1 MWGRIPVP
9 VPQGVRAGFALPA
22 SQATGSGEVVI
33 PFAVRRTQAK
43 RIAFLVD
50 YSGSMEGPFRK
61 AMEKRLE
68 ESLKALPAGIRSQT
82 TLPGGTDW
90 RSPFHYAME
99 ANPPPDAIFSMT
111 DGQIPPDNIG
121 KKLAQ
126 IHTEIQKVRQPPV
139 VNCLWIENPKWSP
152 DAMKKLAARY
162 QGEFREIDKN
172 GVVKEK

>member
-1 MWGRIPVP
+1 
-9 VPQGVRAGFALPA
+9 
-22 SQATGSGEVVI
+22 
-33 PFAVRRTQAK
+33 
-43 RIAFLVD
+43 
-50 YSGSMEGPFRK
+50 
-61 AMEKRLE
+61 
-68 ESLKALPAGIRSQT
+68 
-82 TLPGGTDW
+82 
-90 RSPFHYAME
+90 
-99 ANPPPDAIFSMT
+99 MT